1 MASLIPRRFR
11 VHEAI
16 QFLESLSESAP
27 TRYYFYIAKTSAYAN
42 AYPVTGQVKTTT
54 TSNTIVGVG
63 TYFTTELA
71 VGDRLAIT
79 GQYESPTTNPR
90 ILVVQSIPT
99 AQTIV
104 VSPRPVASN
113 TTGANVYIRK
123 LWSELNPPAPTPSYQ
138 AINFDTWR
146 NMISLKKIQSSDAS
160 HVVTRVNWANNTFFN
175 AWDDAAVLQTAN
187 AAILRYYCLTSDWNV
202 YKCIDNNRNA
212 NSTVKPTGTGTSI
225 VSTADGYRWKY
236 MYTIESGERT
246 KFLTIDYMPVKT
258 LTANNGSAQ
267 WTVQQN
273 AIISGNGAIHLIKVI
288 ANGAGYLST
297 TNTFST
303 VTNTTWMKL
312 KSTASGVDGTYVG
325 SGLFISEGAAA
336 GQLRKVVKYWGANNT
351 LIVNSAFSVTPNT
364 TSRYVISPLVTVRG
378 DSGGTTTSRATAYVS
393 NTVGGQVRKITVIN
407 QGRSYSTANVVIS
420 ANLGFG
426 ATGRPI
432 ISPLNGHGSD
442 PVDELGGTAVMLNV
456 RTTGAES
463 NTFPTNN
470 DFRTIGII
478 RDPLLANGSQANS
491 SVIDQST
498 RIGISL
504 ASGDFAADEIITGQ
518 ISGAKARLVYFAN
531 TNDARTSG
539 TLKVI
544 RVTTNGTGGG
554 FQVGELVVGS
564 NSTITANVVS
574 VTKPALKPYSGL
586 VIYTENR
593 ESVFRGPAQTEDYK
607 FTVKY

>member
-187 AAILRYYCLTSDWNV
+187 AAILRYYCLTADWNV

-303 VTNTTWMKL
+303 VTNTSWMKL
-312 KSTASGVDGTYVG
+312 KSTASGIDGTYVG

-336 GQLRKVVKYWGANNT
+336 GQLRKIVKYWGANNT

-393 NTVGGQVRKITVIN
+393 NTVGGQVRKITVIS

-442 PVDELGGTAVMLNV
+442 PVDELGGTAIMLNV

-478 RDPLLANGSQANS
+478 RDPLLANGAQANA

-498 RIGISL
+498 RIGIAL
-504 ASGDFAADEIITGQ
+504 ATGDFAADEIITGQ
-518 ISGAKARLVYFAN
+518 RSGAKARLVYFAN

-554 FQVGELVVGS
+554 FQVGELIAGS